1 MVLIPCSLGFNSSGR
16 ALMSIN
22 FKLDDRR
29 DVDPTDDPW
38 GRTWI
43 GWAEDLSDE
52 DIYKQNR
59 GVWLLGK
66 RSRNERMAT
75 FSHQGRV
82 KVVVAIDD
90 FEDVPGGKQAIIGRV
105 LSAGDPD
112 YDALIGTVVDAFR
125 NPVTYQEQGDR
136 VCACG
141 CGARVAGTVTFLPGH
156 DQRAVH
162 ERISKQWGSTLS
174 FVRWFDDTYGRP
186 E

>member
-1 MVLIPCSLGFNSSGR
+1 
-16 ALMSIN
+16 MSIN

-52 DIYKQNR
+52 DIYEQNR